1 MHTETHLKILKHI
14 ELNPN
19 VSQRELA
26 KELGVSVGKV
36 NYCLRSLID
45 KGFVK
50 ASNFKRS
57 TNKLSYLYLLTPR
70 GIEEK
75 ISLTANFLKRKI
87 VEHEKITQEIEQ
99 LKKDAASN
107 NIT

>member
-1 MHTETHLKILKHI
+1 MHTETHLKILKYI
-14 ELNPN
+14 ELNPD

-99 LKKDAASN
+99 LKKDAVN
-107 NIT
+107 Q